1 MSQSHFNDVFI
12 AQRDVLLR
20 TLQRMVG
27 NHSAA
32 EDLLQETW
40 LRVSRALTEHP
51 IDHLE
56 PFVFQ
61 TARNLALDHLR
72 ARRIRGRTLIE
83 DVPLAQLES
92 VVAQFSTPED
102 AAHAK
107 RLIDTLSASLST
119 LTPRQQTI
127 FTLSRLNGQ
136 SYLQIA
142 EQLNVSASTV
152 QKELKLIMAIC
163 VGVVSRL
170 DPP

>member
-1 MSQSHFNDVFI
+1 VSQSHFNDVFM
-12 AQRDVLLR
+12 AQREVLLR

-40 LRVSRALTEHP
+40 LRVSRALTERP

-72 ARRIRGRTLIE
+72 AQRLHGRTMID

-92 VVAQFSTPED
+92 VAAQIGTPED
-102 AAHAK
+102 AAHAH
-107 RLIDTLSASLST
+107 RLIEGLSASLST
-119 LTPRQQTI
+119 LSPRQQKI
-127 FTLSRLNGQ
+127 FTLSRLNGC
-136 SYLQIA
+136 SYLEIA
-142 EQLNVSASTV
+142 EQLDVSASTV

-163 VGVVSRL
+163 MGVAARL